1 MRVIKK
7 VYFLNMIII
16 INMYIKINNA
26 TTSLANNKKQCTKKL
41 TSLKRFLIQD
51 TRKWHLW

>member
-7 VYFLNMIII
+7 VYFLNIII

-26 TTSLANNKKQCTKKL
+26 TTSLANIKQCTKKL
-41 TSLKRFLIQD
+41 TF
-51 TRKWHLW
+51 